1 MTTANEHGSNFAAFD
16 MFEKLH
22 EIQFDGKLPN
32 SPRRRHIIRRESGVI
47 CTNKGIA
54 D

>member
-22 EIQFDGKLPN
+22 EIQFDGKLPIKFWPLIGQWLRLAVAT
-32 SPRRRHIIRRESGVI
+32 SFGV
-47 CTNKGIA
+47 KA
-54 D
+54 A